1 MESLNNEF
9 SVFSEVR
16 GEGLLLGC
24 ELAPTYQGRSRD
36 LLNLMMDE
44 GILALVA
51 GDNVLRM
58 APPLILKEQ
67 DVNDGLAGMTSA
79 VKSFITD

>member
-1 MESLNNEF
+1 
-9 SVFSEVR
+9 
-16 GEGLLLGC
+16 
-24 ELAPTYQGRSRD
+24 
-36 LLNLMMDE
+36 MMDE

-67 DVNDGLAGMTSA
+67 DVNDGLGGMTAA
-79 VKSFITD
+79 VKRFIAD